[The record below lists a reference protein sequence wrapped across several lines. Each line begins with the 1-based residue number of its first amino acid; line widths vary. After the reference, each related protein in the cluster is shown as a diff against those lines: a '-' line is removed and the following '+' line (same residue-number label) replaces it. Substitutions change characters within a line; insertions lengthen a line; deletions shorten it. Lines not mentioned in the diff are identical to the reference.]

1 VNAAW
6 PNREAEVG
14 RSLRGKFAH
23 DEQPEGQEP
32 AKTPSKSPANSGT
45 TQQQR
50 VKPDPAR
57 PKREDGKRAPD
68 ATASNVRSQA
78 GLLASDI
85 SADRL
90 PIPSELETVAE

>member
-1 VNAAW
+1 M
-6 PNREAEVG
+6 G

-23 DEQPEGQEP
+23 DEQPEGQEL
-32 AKTPSKSPANSGT
+32 AKRRRPSPAHSGT
-45 TQQQR
+45 MRQQR
-50 VKPDPAR
+50 VKPGPAR

-68 ATASNVRSQA
+68 AVASNVCSQA

-90 PIPSELETVAE
+90 PISTAVETVAC